1 MGKKKAIKLATATAI
16 AASAFVAVAPTQSE
30 AATSSVDKAI
40 TKASSAMLKAF
51 NTYNKTARVDHK
63 LPALATIKKD
73 VKSAQEAYA
82 AAAKEIAS
90 KGGTKAQK
98 ATLTKKLDTNKK
110 YLDRAELYLK
120 AVTTNLKPT
129 KEAFTAAVAGG
140 TQSKVLSA
148 QTAYQAKIKEF
159 KDNVAKVYG
168 PDARD
173 LLLEKY
179 AEPAQKLADSVND
192 EMKVYAAYKAIE
204 KGDLIEKDLEA
215 AFKEIDGA
223 KEEAAKIAKLDTTLA
238 KNITKAVEKNN
249 KKFEDTVQ
257 AAVTIEGITEG
268 EKTDEETKTI
278 TVKATKGSEIKVTL
292 NGTAVAA
299 NENGSY
305 TLKLQEGSN
314 KVAVESTVYGV
325 KTELNQEITSNQTPA
340 VKSVSAINLKQVEVK
355 FNKELDKASAETVAN
370 YDLKVGAASAVN
382 PTDAKVT
389 GEDTVLLTFAA
400 QSQSTDASLTVKNV
414 KTVNG
419 KVVADTSKDVRFI
432 DVVAPKAETVEV
444 VAPRV
449 IRVNFSE
456 PLQSAPTFKLNNGAT
471 AIVSTSWTPGQD
483 YADLTIGIDPE
494 NGSSHTLTV
503 SGGTDYA
510 GFKIDEASKSF
521 VYQTNVTAPKAT
533 VSKVVDNNTV
543 EIQFDKEINASTL
556 TSNLEI
562 FHTVKGG
569 NGYKADAVTSLKNG
583 TNDTIV
589 VNFAGAV
596 FPEGQVKFFLGYGDE
611 KGTLV
616 QDKWGN
622 KLTVQELTASYAA
635 DTTAPVLSSVE
646 GKTKRT
652 IEVKFNEEIKENT
665 VTPANIVLVDA
676 DNKAVPAT
684 VGLGSDGK
692 TVTITSTSDLAG
704 GNYKLTVKNVTDTSN
719 NKIAEVSRTFY
730 VNDMV
735 APSVN
740 ESADL
745 LAGNKKVK
753 VKFSEAMNAAS
764 ITDKTKYQYNG
775 AELNSAVTVTAV
787 DGNKA
792 VILDFSG
799 VTGFTS
805 AEGKVVVVGR
815 VADATGNLTEAFST
829 NVTISETQSTIA
841 ATKAEVTGEH
851 TVKLYFDEVITNAV
865 AADFVVSKEDTVLTT
880 TNVVNSIESGKSVL
894 TLTVSE
900 DLPATAADVT
910 VDSST
915 ADNYTVKAKNNDG
928 LLVKFADLE
937 AADKFAPEIK
947 TATFVDG
954 TTAEDKDKLV
964 LTFSEALYAQS
975 VQDADFTVVGRTIE
989 SLEVN
994 GDTITVNLK
1003 ADNSDSSSVPASVS
1017 LVGSVEDTA
1026 RNAKTSQVFVTI
1038 APAGE

>member
-51 NTYNKTARVDHK
+51 NTYNKTARVDGK
-63 LPALATIKKD
+63 LPTLANIKKD
-73 VKSAQEAYA
+73 VKAGQDAYA

-98 ATLTKKLDTNKK
+98 AALTKKLDTNKK

-120 AVTTNLKPT
+120 AVTTNLNPT
-129 KEAFTAAVAGG
+129 KTAFTEAVAGG
-140 TQSKVLSA
+140 KQSKVLSA

-257 AAVTIEGITEG
+257 AAVTIEGITDG

-325 KTELNQEITSNQTPA
+325 KTELNKEITSNQTPA

-355 FNKELDKASAETVAN
+355 FNKELDKASAETTTN
-370 YDLKVGAASAVN
+370 YDLKVGAASVVN
-382 PTDAKVT
+382 PTDAKVI
-389 GEDTVLLTFAA
+389 GEDTVLLTFNA
-400 QSQSTDASLTVKNV
+400 QSQSTDASLKVKNV
-414 KTVNG
+414 KTAKG
-419 KVVADTSKDVRFI
+419 IVADTTKDIRFI

-503 SGGTDYA
+503 SGGNDYA

-521 VYQTNVTAPKAT
+521 VYQTNVTAPTAT
-533 VSKVVDNNTV
+533 VSKVVDNHTV

-652 IEVKFNEEIKENT
+652 IEVKFNEEIKRNT
-665 VTPANIVLVDA
+665 ATAANIVLVDA
-676 DNKAVPAT
+676 DNKAVPAD
-684 VGLGSDGK
+684 VELGSDGK
-692 TVTITSTSDLAG
+692 TVTIKSTSDLAG

-740 ESADL
+740 ETADL

-764 ITDKTKYQYNG
+764 ITDKSKYQYNN

-799 VTGFTS
+799 VTDFTS
-805 AEGKVVVVGR
+805 AAGKVVVVGR

-829 NVTISETQSTIA
+829 NVEISGTQSTIA

-865 AADFVVSKEDTVLTT
+865 AADFVVSKEDAVLTT

-900 DLPATAADVT
+900 NLPATAADVT

-915 ADNYTVKAKNNDG
+915 AENYTVKAKNNDG
-928 LLVKFADLE
+928 LLVKFADLA

-947 TATFVDG
+947 TATFEDG
-954 TTAEDKDKLV
+954 TNPEDKDKLV

-994 GDTITVNLK
+994 GATITVNLK
-1003 ADNSDSSSVPASVS
+1003 ADNSDSSSIPASVS

-1026 RNAKTSQVFVTI
+1026 RNVKTSQVFVTI
-1038 APAGE
+1038 TPAGE